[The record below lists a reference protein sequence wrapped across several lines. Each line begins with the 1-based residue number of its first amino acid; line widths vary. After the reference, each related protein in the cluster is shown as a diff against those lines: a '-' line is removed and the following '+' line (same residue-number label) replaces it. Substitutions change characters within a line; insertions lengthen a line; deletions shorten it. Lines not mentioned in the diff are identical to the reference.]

1 MRFKIRSTRERN
13 PGEIIKRY
21 PCLRKYCY
29 EKIDDCMPSIGVE
42 NLYRLIQL
50 KNDLNQEL
58 IITKDNTGIYT
69 IEIYDGFREW
79 DGV

>member
-1 MRFKIRSTRERN
+1 MRFKIRSTRERRAC
-13 PGEIIKRY
+13 EIIKKY

-29 EKIDDCMPSIGVE
+29 EYIDGQLPSIGVE

-50 KNDLNQEL
+50 KNDLDQEL
-58 IITKDNTGIYT
+58 IITKDSTGIYT